1 MNIVTDTQEAVSGR
15 IAGVDSIVD
24 IVLGVLDQIRAFVV
38 VVCWLLVLA
47 SSKHEGASLTI
58 RIQVEVGDMVAK
70 VSHIFFAA

>member
-38 VVCWLLVLA
+38 VVCWLLVHA
-47 SSKHEGASLTI
+47 SRKGMKSCH
-58 RIQVEVGDMVAK
+58 
-70 VSHIFFAA
+70 